1 LGGEKLYQLYR
12 IILAALLAGASLW
25 GGNPHA
31 LAAQEG
37 DSADPPE
44 SVFAAEPGP
53 ESFITFDGA
62 EEGAEPAAPGGFSG
76 FAMLRM
82 ILVLALSAAAIYGVV
97 FFFRRLA
104 KPPPAANPYLKV
116 LARTPLGSGGAV
128 AVVSLGTRAWLV
140 GVGAGEGGV
149 SLLAEIADQELVDA
163 MLLDNSRGG
172 GGASK
177 LPGFSALLRRLGAGK
192 PGDGASDGLPGA
204 EGLRKRRERLDRL

>member
-1 LGGEKLYQLYR
+1 MGGEKLYRFYS
-12 IILAALLAGASLW
+12 IILVALLAGAGFG
-25 GGNPHA
+25 GGNLHI
-31 LAAQEG
+31 LSAQER
-37 DSADPPE
+37 DAADTPE
-44 SVFAAEPGP
+44 SVPAAEPGP

-116 LARTPLGSGGAV
+116 LARVSLGSGGAV

-163 MLLDNSRGG
+163 MLLDNSRKDGA
-172 GGASK
+172 GASGM
-177 LPGFSALLRRLGAGK
+177 LNFSALLRRLGAGK
-192 PGDGASDGLPGA
+192 EDKRLGAGD
-204 EGLRKRRERLDRL
+204 LRKRRERLNKL